1 MLDFTSALYLGF
13 EHASWSLPGWDRL
26 TLGKPAALEEIPGAA
41 AVQRELAALTG
52 CERVLLGSSTLHL
65 FCDLFAMLARRNV
78 TIWMDEATYPIA
90 RWGADRAAAAGVP
103 VRRFAHH
110 DAAALR
116 RGLSAEGANRP
127 VIVTDGF
134 CPVRGT
140 HAPLREYARCAAAR
154 DGLLVVDDT
163 QALGVFGRDAGS
175 GTETASAY
183 GMGGG
188 GSLQCFGLCEWDS
201 DSRDRTFRN
210 TDFCQAEIVVV
221 SSLAKA
227 FGAPVAM
234 LGGSRAF
241 VERFH
246 ETSATLVHCSPPS
259 AAAISAAGQ
268 ALQMNRD
275 LGDALR
281 RRLLERVDSVSPEL
295 GGTVGRGQFVSGAD
309 VEVARAHRCACA
321 VSRVDS
327 SRNSFR
333 APPGFAEWQS
343 ENQLCSDGG
352 SWARGNRRR
361 SGGPGGLHGEDTL
374 AGVRG
379 IFELIGLGQPRL
391 FDGE

>member
-26 TLGKPAALEEIPGAA
+26 TLGKPAALEEISGAA
-41 AVQRELAALTG
+41 AVQQELAALTG

-78 TIWMDEATYPIA
+78 TIWMDDATYPIA

-241 VERFH
+241 VEKFH

-281 RRLLERVDSVSPEL
+281 RRLLERVIRFRRSLAALLAADSLFPVQTLKLP
-295 GGTVGRGQFVSGAD
+295 GHTD
-309 VEVARAHRCACA
+309 ARALYR
-321 VSRVDS
+321 
-327 SRNSFR
+327 
-333 APPGFAEWQS
+333 E
-343 ENQLCSDGG
+343 LI
-352 SWARGNRRR
+352 ARGIRSVLHRDSR
-361 SGGPGGLHGEDTL
+361 SGSPRISFVLTAGHGLEEIDGAVE
-374 AGVRG
+374 
-379 IFELIGLGQPRL
+379 GLVVCMEKIRSPACVGSL
-391 FDGE
+391 S